1 MSQRYRY
8 NDRRHKIEAKK
19 PYKFYQIME
28 SYHTFCNVYT
38 TVDAFLHVG
47 NRNVQIPGKTSI
59 TLILI

>member
-19 PYKFYQIME
+19 PYKFL